1 MTLSRRSLLM
11 ASAAAPLL
19 VSGEA
24 ARAADAPSFTPPA
37 KGRPMLL
44 SFNENPL
51 GLSPAARK
59 AVAEAT
65 AQSSRYP
72 FVRVEV
78 LRKAMADFIGGT
90 PANILPTHGS
100 AEAIRASV
108 EAYIEPGV
116 KLVVPELTYSDGED
130 TAKKNGLPVVKVP
143 MGPKWSIDVPAM
155 KAAAAKA
162 AQEGPVIVYFVNPN
176 NPTSTACDGE
186 ALLAWIREKPARTM
200 FLVDEAY
207 AEFADPKVFRT
218 TTGLVKEGFENVV
231 VLKTFSKIFAMAGLR
246 LGFAYAAPKVIERVK
261 KHVAYD
267 IMMNNCTIEAALAEL
282 NDADFLKRSKA
293 VNDESRKILTDC
305 LDELGLEYLP
315 SQTNFVFVNLKAA
328 QALCGPDAEGRKHH
342 GGPSLPARRRMVPH
356 FARSSRGNAVL
367 HGEAARLPQEG
378 MGVIPM

>member
-1 MTLSRRSLLM
+1 M
-11 ASAAAPLL
+11 ASAVTPVLL
-19 VSGEA
+19 SGPA

-51 GLSPAARK
+51 GLSTAARK

-65 AQSSRYP
+65 AQASRYP

-162 AQEGPVIVYFVNPN
+162 AQEGSVIVYFVNPN

-282 NDADFLKRSKA
+282 NDKDFLKRSKA

-315 SQTNFVFVNLKAA
+315 SQTNFVFVNLKAPLKPFA
-328 QALCGPDAEGRKHH
+328 DRMLKEENIMVGRPFPPALEWCRISLGLPEEMKYFTEKLRAFRKK
-342 GGPSLPARRRMVPH
+342 GWV
-356 FARSSRGNAVL
+356 
-367 HGEAARLPQEG
+367 
-378 MGVIPM
+378 

>member
-11 ASAAAPLL
+11 ASAAVPLL
-19 VSGEA
+19 ASGEA
-24 ARAADAPSFTPPA
+24 ARAADASVFTPPA

-65 AQSSRYP
+65 AQASRYP

-176 NPTSTACDGE
+176 NPTSTACDGD

-246 LGFAYAAPKVIERVK
+246 LGFAYAAPKVIKRVK

-315 SQTNFVFVNLKAA
+315 SQTNFVFVNLKAPLKPFA
-328 QALCGPDAEGRKHH
+328 DRMMKEENIMVGR
-342 GGPSLPARRRMVPH
+342 PFPPAVEWCRISL
-356 FARSSRGNAVL
+356 G
-367 HGEAARLPQEG
+367 LPEEMKYFTEKLRVFREKG
-378 MGVIPM
+378 WV

>member
-1 MTLSRRSLLM
+1 MTLTRRSLLM
-11 ASAAAPLL
+11 ASAVTPLL
-19 VSGEA
+19 LSGPA

-267 IMMNNCTIEAALAEL
+267 IMMNNCSIEAALAEL
-282 NDADFLKRSKA
+282 NKRSKA

-315 SQTNFVFVNLKAA
+315 SQTNFVFVNLKAPLKPFA
-328 QALCGPDAEGRKHH
+328 DRMLKEENIMVGR
-342 GGPSLPARRRMVPH
+342 PFPPAVEWCRISL
-356 FARSSRGNAVL
+356 G
-367 HGEAARLPQEG
+367 LPEEMQYFTEKLRAFRKKG
-378 MGVIPM
+378 WV

>member
-1 MTLSRRSLLM
+1 M
-11 ASAAAPLL
+11 ASAAVPLL
-19 VSGEA
+19 ASGEA
-24 ARAADAPSFTPPA
+24 ARAADASAFTPPA

-65 AQSSRYP
+65 AQASRYP

-78 LRKAMADFIGGT
+78 LRKAMAAFTGGT

-100 AEAIRASV
+100 A

-176 NPTSTACDGE
+176 NPTSTACDGD

-315 SQTNFVFVNLKAA
+315 SQTNFVFVNLKAPLKPFA
-328 QALCGPDAEGRKHH
+328 DRMMKEENIMVGR
-342 GGPSLPARRRMVPH
+342 PFPPAVEWCRISL
-356 FARSSRGNAVL
+356 G
-367 HGEAARLPQEG
+367 LPEEMKYFTEKLRAFRKKG
-378 MGVIPM
+378 WV

>member
-1 MTLSRRSLLM
+1 M
-11 ASAAAPLL
+11 A
-19 VSGEA
+19 
-24 ARAADAPSFTPPA
+24 
-37 KGRPMLL
+37 
-44 SFNENPL
+44 
-51 GLSPAARK
+51 
-59 AVAEAT
+59 
-65 AQSSRYP
+65 Y
-72 FVRVEV
+72 
-78 LRKAMADFIGGT
+78 FIGGT
-90 PANILPTHGS
+90 PANFLPTHGS

-246 LGFAYAAPKVIERVK
+246 LGFAYAAPKV
-261 KHVAYD
+261 
-267 IMMNNCTIEAALAEL
+267 
-282 NDADFLKRSKA
+282 
-293 VNDESRKILTDC
+293 
-305 LDELGLEYLP
+305 GLEYLP
-315 SQTNFVFVNLKAA
+315 SQTNFVFVNLKAPLKPFA
-328 QALCGPDAEGRKHH
+328 DRMLKEENIMVGR
-342 GGPSLPARRRMVPH
+342 PFPPAVEWCRISL
-356 FARSSRGNAVL
+356 G
-367 HGEAARLPQEG
+367 LPEEMQYFTEKLRAFRKKG
-378 MGVIPM
+378 WV